1 MPAVK
6 RDGCA
11 GFLVCRKFND
21 CDCDN
26 RSAFIQRSRAHLA
39 PQQPSA
45 VVLRRAPLGRRLGLL
60 LIVAGVVVLD
70 DVILP
75 AEEGNNSCTH
85 KHTQAHTHTHR
96 GGKRKG
102 IQS

>member
-1 MPAVK
+1 MS
-6 RDGCA
+6 DDEA
-11 GFLVCRKFND
+11 GLLDFSMQQIHPDKDSEEIVGLYSFH
-21 CDCDN
+21 
-26 RSAFIQRSRAHLA
+26 AHLA

-75 AEEGNNSCTH
+75 AE
-85 KHTQAHTHTHR
+85 
-96 GGKRKG
+96 
-102 IQS
+102 